1 MISIIDKVNTL
12 RIATATSTLRSSKE
26 AIECLKTN
34 NVPKKDILIVARIAG
49 VAAAKKT
56 GDIIPYCHPLTLD
69 SVAIDFDVQTDHI
82 VVTATIQTIWRTG
95 VEMEALCAASVAAL
109 TIYDMLKPIDKDMEI
124 TATKLLSKKGGKT
137 SYKEWTPEGFT
148 AAVIVTSDG
157 TAKGTRED
165 KSGKLI
171 EARLK
176 EQGITPSYIVLPD
189 NYDEIVEKLNELC
202 AKGVNL
208 IMTTG
213 GTGLGPRDITVEA
226 TEAVMDREVP
236 GIMEA
241 ARSYGQSRTPY
252 AMLSRGL
259 AAQKGQ
265 TLIINL
271 PGSSK
276 GVSESLNAIF
286 PSLLHAY
293 SMMQGGGH

>member
-1 MISIIDKVNTL
+1 MISITDKVNTL
-12 RIATATSTLRSSKE
+12 RIAMATSTIRASAA

-34 NVPKKDILIVARIAG
+34 NVPKKDILIVARVAG

-69 SVAIDFDVQTDHI
+69 SVAIDFNVLEDHI
-82 VVTATIQTIWRTG
+82 IVTATVQTIWRTG

-124 TATKLLSKKGGKT
+124 TSTKLAFKKGGK
-137 SYKEWTPEGFT
+137 SSFKEWTPEGFS

-157 TAKGTRED
+157 TSQGLRED
-165 KSGKLI
+165 KSGKII
-171 EARLK
+171 EERLK
-176 EQGITPSYIVLPD
+176 DHGIIPSYVVLPD
-189 NYDEIVEKLNELC
+189 DYDQIVAKLKELC
-202 AKGVNL
+202 AEGVQL
-208 IMTTG
+208 IITTG
-213 GTGLGPRDITVEA
+213 GTGLGPRDTTVEA
-226 TEAVMDREVP
+226 TLAVMDREVP